1 MAAPTPM
8 AIPANPHMA
17 GYPGGMPVMMPQQP
31 MGMMMPQQPQMM
43 PQNNMFNMALS
54 CNPYDVN
61 APTMMVNNGMM
72 VAPGAPQVMGG
83 SAGRQQAVAQQAQ
96 RQMMAYGQFGGNNM
110 GYPMVGVQQQPNA
123 YYQPQYQ
130 MPGNGFSI

>member
-1 MAAPTPM
+1 
-8 AIPANPHMA
+8 
-17 GYPGGMPVMMPQQP
+17 
-31 MGMMMPQQPQMM
+31 MPQQPQMM